1 MFFSTIARLQR
12 DFRKKI
18 KAVEEQLGQCKKDL
32 QNESKKLPKVP
43 QYEPVTPIPTNQAK
57 ADPPEA
63 LSRSKSEYHRPD
75 KLNFPFPLM
84 LLKVFSTRNNYFSV
98 KQVFCPRD

>member
-1 MFFSTIARLQR
+1 MFLRTIARLQR

-32 QNESKKLPKVP
+32 QNESKKLPKIP
-43 QYEPVTPIPTNQAK
+43 QYEPVTPIPTNQ

-63 LSRSKSEYHRPD
+63 LSRSKSEYHRPE

-84 LLKVFSTRNNYFSV
+84 LLKVFLTRNNYFSV